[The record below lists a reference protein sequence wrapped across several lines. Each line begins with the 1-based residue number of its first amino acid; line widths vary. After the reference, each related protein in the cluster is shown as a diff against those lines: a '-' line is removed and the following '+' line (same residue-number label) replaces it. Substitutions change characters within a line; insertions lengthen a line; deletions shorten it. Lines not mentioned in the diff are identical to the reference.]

1 MELLKVSQL
10 RHPKL
15 YVRSQV
21 NDVTIKDLLDIARF
35 NKNDKKELVW
45 PFPPIDVVK
54 DNGNFEILDGNRRT
68 RVAKALKILEI
79 PATIKNIKSPAD
91 RFLFQIQSNL
101 HGLMLDKDQRDGSIR
116 LLNTKF
122 KLSLESLSKTFKLTK
137 ASISRILAKK
147 QRKEG
152 SRKTTKQESK
162 SNAESFN
169 PTSFVKDLISLASEY
184 AKNRVKFS
192 EFLDK
197 LVPPDKA
204 KAVELVT
211 NLNSL
216 VSMLEASI
224 LEKKT

>member
-15 YVRSQV
+15 YVR
-21 NDVTIKDLLDIARF
+21 NKDVTIKDLLDLARF

-54 DNGNFEILDGNRRT
+54 NGSNFEILDGNRRSK
-68 RVAKALKILEI
+68 VAKELKIEVI
-79 PATIKNIKSPAD
+79 PANIMTIKSPTD
-91 RFLFQIQSNL
+91 RFLYQIKSNL

-122 KLSLESLSKTFKLTK
+122 KLSLENLSKTFKLTK

-152 SRKTTKQESK
+152 PRKTTKQETK
-162 SNAESFN
+162 SNSQDFN
-169 PTSFVKDLISLASEY
+169 PANFLKEVVIMATEY
-184 AKNRVKFS
+184 AKNRVKLS
-192 EFLDK
+192 EFLEK
-197 LVPPDKA
+197 AQGLDKA
-204 KAVELVT
+204 KAVELLT
-211 NLNSL
+211 NINSL
-216 VSMLEASI
+216 VVLLETSLI
-224 LEKKT
+224 EKESK